1 MLGQPKANRV
11 LVSAFPTFRRGSQ
24 HKERKR
30 KVEKSAE
37 NRRGE
42 WGGVGEKGVTLP
54 IFHAFTNVND
64 RFLCTFYALDAYTI
78 SFSTLFASLLS
89 PLSSHFPTFS
99 CPSNH
104 HPSGVK

>member
-1 MLGQPKANRV
+1 V
-11 LVSAFPTFRRGSQ
+11 
-24 HKERKR
+24 RKR

-89 PLSSHFPTFS
+89 PLSPA
-99 CPSNH
+99 
-104 HPSGVK
+104 HPIIILRVSSSSQDENEDKTRTKSPENIL